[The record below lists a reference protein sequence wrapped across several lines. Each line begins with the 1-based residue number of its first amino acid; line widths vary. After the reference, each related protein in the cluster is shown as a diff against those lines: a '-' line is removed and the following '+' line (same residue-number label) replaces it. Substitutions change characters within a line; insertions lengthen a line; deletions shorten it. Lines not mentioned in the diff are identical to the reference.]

1 MSRRSNFLVGTVSCD
16 FDVRWL
22 HTEDNSSNHDNI
34 QAEPAPEFNQGWL
47 SGFKQRHNIKK
58 RNLTT
63 WEALSANVHS

>member
-34 QAEPAPEFNQGWL
+34 QAEPAPEFSQGWL

-63 WEALSANVHS
+63 WGSFIS